1 MAHLPL
7 AISLATFFFVFPA
20 IAVQEGTCE
29 VCLPPCEDRACYKRR
44 FEKQKALTAEANNKC
59 GVPPVLGDGGG
70 DDLQAKYDA
79 LKADYDDVVAALAV
93 CRATTTTT
101 TMTTI
106 SNEDDG
112 SVAGVDQC
120 FKDGGNCASC
130 CGACTITTDID
141 NSASSET
148 CVCYESTNYLDYG
161 TKFLGSDG
169 NDCVSFVANFV
180 QYVYVRNQ
188 CLEGAWRK
196 CSPRRGE
203 EVDTRGGLRA
213 CGRDSDLISPP
224 AS

>member
-7 AISLATFFFVFPA
+7 ALVLATFFFVFPA

-59 GVPPVLGDGGG
+59 GDVR

-120 FKDGGNCASC
+120 FKDGGDCASC
-130 CGACTITTDID
+130 CGACIITTDLD
-141 NSASSET
+141 NSATTET
-148 CVCYESTNYLDYG
+148 CVCFEASSAPSSTFVG
-161 TKFLGSDG
+161 TEK
-169 NDCVSFVANFV
+169 NDCVFIAANDV
-180 QYVYVRNQ
+180 RGIQVRNQ
-188 CLEGAWRK
+188 CLEGADEVFAQ
-196 CSPRRGE
+196 PRR
-203 EVDTRGGLRA
+203 RSR
-213 CGRDSDLISPP
+213 CSGRVESVRP
-224 AS
+224 

>member
-7 AISLATFFFVFPA
+7 ALVLATFFFVFPA

-120 FKDGGNCASC
+120 FRDGGDCASC
-130 CGACTITTDID
+130 CGACIITTDLD
-141 NSASSET
+141 NSATTET
-148 CVCYESTNYLDYG
+148 CVCYETSTAPSDRFYG
-161 TKFLGSDG
+161 TDN
-169 NDCVSFVANFV
+169 NDCVFIKAENV
-180 QYVYVRNQ
+180 QYVSVRNQ
-188 CLEGAWRK
+188 CLEGASGGSARPAAERK
-196 CSPRRGE
+196 SILG
-203 EVDTRGGLRA
+203 TR
-213 CGRDSDLISPP
+213 
-224 AS
+224 

>member
-7 AISLATFFFVFPA
+7 AICLATFFFVFPA

-59 GVPPVLGDGGG
+59 GDGGG

-120 FKDGGNCASC
+120 FKDGGDCASC
-130 CGACTITTDID
+130 CGACIITTDLD
-141 NSASSET
+141 NSATTET
-148 CVCYESTNYLDYG
+148 CVCYQASTKPSGKFTG
-161 TKFLGSDG
+161 TSN
-169 NDCVSFVANFV
+169 NDCVFIKAYGVNRGI
-180 QYVYVRNQ
+180 YVRNQ
-188 CLEGAWRK
+188 CLEGASGGSARPAAKRK
-196 CSPRRGE
+196 SMLG
-203 EVDTRGGLRA
+203 TR
-213 CGRDSDLISPP
+213 
-224 AS
+224 